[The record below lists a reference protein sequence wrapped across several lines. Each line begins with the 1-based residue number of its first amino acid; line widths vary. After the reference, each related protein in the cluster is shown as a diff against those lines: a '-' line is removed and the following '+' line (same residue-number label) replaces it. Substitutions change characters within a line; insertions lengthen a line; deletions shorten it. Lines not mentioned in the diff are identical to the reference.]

1 MHWFKFRRVE
11 VNLER
16 QGRSVTPSLDTF
28 FVQVLELIGPF
39 IPEVANENGCIIW
52 QKQIVLIGFTRK
64 QEVGVWPVVLV
75 EALDGNNIISL
86 RCLELGAI

>member
-1 MHWFKFRRVE
+1 LHWFKFRRVE

-39 IPEVANENGCIIW
+39 IPEVANENGCIKW
-52 QKQIVLIGFTRK
+52 QKQIIFIGFTCK